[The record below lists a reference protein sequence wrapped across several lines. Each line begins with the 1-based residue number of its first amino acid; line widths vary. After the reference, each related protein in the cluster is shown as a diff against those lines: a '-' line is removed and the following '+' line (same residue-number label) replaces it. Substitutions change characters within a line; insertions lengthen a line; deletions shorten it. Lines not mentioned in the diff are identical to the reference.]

1 MIDRI
6 RTWAAIIGMTMIGP
20 IFLGFYVV
28 CLLKGEFPFRH
39 STLRAAEDP
48 VFFTCLSCRFSMQ
61 VSRSPRS
68 ALCSQS
74 DTFVDDRD
82 ISSYVAANPLFLR

>member
-39 STLRAAEDP
+39 STLRAAEHP
-48 VFFTCLSCRFSMQ
+48 FFFYLLIVPLLYAGFKITQISIMFAIGYFRGR
-61 VSRSPRS
+61 SRH
-68 ALCSQS
+68 
-74 DTFVDDRD
+74 
-82 ISSYVAANPLFLR
+82 